1 MSLHRNTDNIFD
13 DPFGAMRVKRVTDND
28 DSRNAD
34 TGLWGV
40 ESPEVSTFGDT
51 ISFRLSKNEP
61 KQTAW
66 LVTGFCALPI
76 GLVVI
81 SNLVQGTAI
90 DWLEIAV
97 YAGSLALVGGIF
109 WFVVLKVRMDRDARI
124 IVSKTHLHLPK
135 KQKSPIPWSNVRALE
150 IHRGSGKYGRH
161 QRILAVMT
169 KHDDRA
175 QVPKRSWLE
184 RMYVNWYG
192 TLLTEEL
199 DRLEGEPQDVY
210 GAISRMAPPDVLAA
224 SSIQFQVQEESVPD
238 DAEF

>member
-1 MSLHRNTDNIFD
+1 MIDGWS
-13 DPFGAMRVKRVTDND
+13 GAIRMRRVTDND
-28 DSRNAD
+28 ESQNAD
-34 TGLWGV
+34 AGLWGI
-40 ESPEVSTFGDT
+40 EKPAVSASGDS
-51 ISFRLSKNEP
+51 IAFRLSRNEP

-97 YAGSLALVGGIF
+97 YAGSLALIGGIF
-109 WFVVLKVRMDRDARI
+109 WFVVFKVRMDRDARI

-135 KQKSPIPWSNVRALE
+135 KQKAPIPWSNIRALE
-150 IHRGSGKYGRH
+150 VHRGSGKYGRH

-169 KHDDRA
+169 KHDDLA
-175 QVPKRSWLE
+175 EIPKRSWLE
-184 RMYVNWYG
+184 RLYANWYG

-199 DRLEGEPQDVY
+199 DRLEGEPRDVY
-210 GAISRMAPPDVLAA
+210 HAISLMAPPDVLAA
-224 SSIQFQVQEESVPD
+224 SSIQLRARVHSVTD
-238 DAEF
+238 DAEI